1 MQKQLKSAKFS
12 FIKAAL
18 LLSGLVGVLFAGAAF
33 ASVSGA
39 SLTDIAANVNKSVA
53 SLAVV
58 LSDIALL
65 AGIGFVM
72 ASFFK
77 FHQHKLNPTQV
88 PLSQGITLVLIGA
101 GLMLFPYMLPTA
113 TRAVFGTKAK
123 IAKTGG
129 GQIGQLIGTGSTGG

>member
-1 MQKQLKSAKFS
+1 MQKQHKSMRSS
-12 FIKAAL
+12 FMKAAL
-18 LLSGLVGVLFAGAAF
+18 LLSGLVGVLFAGAAL
-33 ASVSGA
+33 ASVTGT
-39 SLTDIAANVNKSVA
+39 SLKDIADNVNHSVG

-58 LSDIALL
+58 LSDVALI

-88 PLSQGITLVLIGA
+88 PLSQGITLLLIGA

-129 GQIGQLIGTGSTGG
+129 SEIGQLIGATNTGS